1 LSNLPNRSLD
11 TLAILLGVLFFF
23 LPLLYWPGFLEAASL
38 PRYFVIG
45 VISALGLSLW
55 AWAAW
60 HKSVP
65 VVWHRSFWLIL
76 AFFSWAAISTA
87 WSPDAG
93 TSLIEISQL
102 AGMIIL
108 AFLGMQM
115 ATQHRFATFLLP
127 ALLAG
132 SLITALIGVGQHY
145 GFNPLEFRLNEK
157 NIAATFINRNHAA
170 VYFDLLLPLTLVGI
184 LYFRSTSDC
193 LLSATTAGFSIA
205 FLLVNKS
212 RGSLLAFVISLLV
225 LLLILI
231 TNKPFRQHIVER
243 LLIKRRYL
251 TIIVIIPLLVVV
263 LPSSSEQQTKWN
275 ASLLEQK
282 VDYSTSLRLNAYIN
296 TLPLITQQPLT
307 GTGFGGFRM
316 GFRPYAT
323 SKRSNLRLTENN
335 VMGALHNDPLQYLVE
350 LGLPGF
356 TLALLIFFISLRTAW
371 PSSRWSQNNPDE
383 EILKLGLLLAIVATG
398 IHAWV
403 DFPLRLPSSAALFW
417 FYLGSLLGLAA
428 KKPQST
434 TISPLL
440 QKLLLGTGLG
450 LLLFTLGFY
459 FNYFQGSHNLYIATA
474 RIQKNDCPGAIEA
487 IERSFSAFSLNYVTQ
502 NRYAQ
507 IYTLCN
513 VPIATKLQ
521 AMELIL
527 AYDPTN
533 VRARLTRGALYL
545 EQRNVSE
552 AEKDLLYV
560 VDILPHRPLAYL
572 GLGDA
577 AMQKHDYPAAR
588 HYYSAGLKRDPNN
601 SYAQEMLHKLQAVN

>member
-1 LSNLPNRSLD
+1 MTNRSPRSINNLAAL
-11 TLAILLGVLFFF
+11 LAILFFS
-23 LPLLYWPGFLEAASL
+23 LPLIYWPGFLEAASL
-38 PRYFVIG
+38 PRYFIIG
-45 VISALGLSLW
+45 IISATGISLW

-60 HKSVP
+60 RQSVP
-65 VVWHRSFWLIL
+65 LIWQRSFWLFL
-76 AFFSWAAISTA
+76 AFFGWAAITTT

-102 AGMIIL
+102 AGMIML
-108 AFLGMQM
+108 AFLGMQV
-115 ATQHRFATFLLP
+115 ARQCIFTSLLLP

-132 SLITALIGVGQHY
+132 GLITALIGIGQHY
-145 GFNPLEFRLNEK
+145 GFNPLDFRLNQQQ
-157 NIAATFINRNHAA
+157 IAATFINRNHAA
-170 VYFDLLLPLTLVGI
+170 VYFDLIIPLALVGVI
-184 LYFRSTSDC
+184 YFRNTKYC
-193 LLSATTAGFSIA
+193 ILSATTAGSAIA
-205 FLLVNKS
+205 FLLVNKN
-212 RGSLLAFVISLLV
+212 RGSLLALIITLFVF
-225 LLLILI
+225 LLILF
-231 TNKPFRQHIVER
+231 TNKPFRQLVVER
-243 LLIKRRYL
+243 LLPQRRYL
-251 TIIVIIPLLVVV
+251 AIVLIIPLLVAL
-263 LPSSSEQQTKWN
+263 LPSGSEQQTQWN
-275 ASLLEQK
+275 TSLLEQK
-282 VDYSTSLRLNAYIN
+282 IDSSTSIRLNAYIN
-296 TLPLITQQPLT
+296 TLPLIAQQPLT
-307 GTGFGGFRM
+307 GSGYGGFRM
-316 GFRPYAT
+316 SFRPYAT
-323 SKRSNLRLTENN
+323 AVRPRSSLTENN

-356 TLALLIFFISLRTAW
+356 MLALLIFVTALRNGW
-371 PSSRWSQNNPDE
+371 PTRDSGNDPDTQ
-383 EILKLGLLLAIVATG
+383 ILKLGLCLAIVAAG
-398 IHAWV
+398 IHAGV
-403 DFPLRLPSSAALFW
+403 DFPMRLPSSAALFW
-417 FYLGSLLGLAA
+417 FFLGSLLGLSVNTM
-428 KKPQST
+428 QSLSF
-434 TISPLL
+434 SPLL

-459 FNYFQGSHNLYIATA
+459 FHYFQGSHNLYIATA
-474 RIQKNDCPGAIEA
+474 RIQKNDCPAAIAA

-521 AMELIL
+521 AMDLVL

-572 GLGDA
+572 ALGDA
-577 AMQKHDYPAAR
+577 AVLKHDYPAAR

>member
-11 TLAILLGVLFFF
+11 NLAILLGVLFFI

-38 PRYFVIG
+38 PRYFVLGI
-45 VISALGLSLW
+45 ISALGVSMW

-60 HKSVP
+60 HKSAP
-65 VVWHRSFWLIL
+65 FVWHRSFWLIL
-76 AFFSWAAISTA
+76 AFFGWAAISTG

-102 AGMIIL
+102 AGMVML
-108 AFLGMQM
+108 AFLGMQT
-115 ATQHRFATFLLP
+115 ASERRFSSWILP
-127 ALLAG
+127 TLLAG
-132 SLITALIGVGQHY
+132 SLITAIIGIGQHF
-145 GFNPLEFRLNEK
+145 GFNPMGFRLNEK
-157 NIAATFINRNHAA
+157 HIAATFINRNHAA
-170 VYFDLLLPLTLVGI
+170 VYFDLIIPLALIGI
-184 LYFRSTSDC
+184 IYFRRTKHC
-193 LLSATTAGFSIA
+193 ILSATTAGFGIA
-205 FLLVNKS
+205 FLLVNKN
-212 RGSLLAFVISLLV
+212 RGSLVAFSITLLV
-225 LLLILI
+225 FLLILV
-231 TNKPFRQHIVER
+231 TNKPFRQIVGER
-243 LLIKRRYL
+243 LLPQRRYL
-251 TIIVIIPLLVVV
+251 SIVLIIPLLVVV
-263 LPSSSEQQTKWN
+263 LPSNSVEKLHWNTK
-275 ASLLEQK
+275 LLEQK
-282 VDYSTSLRLNAYIN
+282 IDSSTKIRLNAYIN
-296 TLPLITQQPLT
+296 ALPLIAQQPLT
-307 GTGFGGFRM
+307 GSGYGGFRM
-316 GFRPYAT
+316 SFRPYTTAIRPRAT
-323 SKRSNLRLTENN
+323 LTENQ

-356 TLALLIFFISLRTAW
+356 TLALLIFFITLRITW
-371 PSSRWSQNNPDE
+371 PLREPRQKPDND
-383 EILKLGLLLAIVATG
+383 ILKLGLLLAIMAAGV
-398 IHAWV
+398 HACV

-417 FYLGSLLGLAA
+417 FFLGSLLGLTA
-428 KKPQST
+428 KT
-434 TISPLL
+434 TQAIAISPLL

-459 FNYFQGSHNLYIATA
+459 FQYFQGSHNLYIATA
-474 RIQKNDCPGAIEA
+474 RIQKNDCPAAIGA

-507 IYTLCN
+507 IYSQCN
-513 VPIATKLQ
+513 LPVETKLQ
-521 AMELIL
+521 AMDLVL

-572 GLGDA
+572 ALGDA
-577 AMQKHDYPAAR
+577 AVLKHDYSAAR